1 VSTVRSKVAWIVAT
15 WFGCGRSPLAP
26 GTAGSLGAIPLYL
39 VVVRAGPAAVAAAAL
54 LVIVVGI
61 WAASEVAREAEIKD
75 PGFVVIDEVAGM
87 LLTLL
92 PLRTTSLQ
100 GIAVGFAVFRVL
112 DVAKPW
118 PIRSLEKWP
127 GGWGI
132 MADDVAAGL
141 LGACIV
147 ALLQTS
153 ALL

>member
-1 VSTVRSKVAWIVAT
+1 VSTARSKTAWVIAT
-15 WFGCGRSPLAP
+15 WFGCGRSPVAP
-26 GTAGSLGAIPLYL
+26 GTVGSLGAIPLYL
-39 VVVRAGPAAVAAAAL
+39 AVVRAGPAAVAAVAL
-54 LVIVVGI
+54 AVVGVGI
-61 WAASEVAREAEIKD
+61 WAASTVAREAEIKD

-87 LLTLL
+87 LLTLV

-112 DVAKPW
+112 DIAKPW

-141 LGACIV
+141 VGACIV